1 MTTWP
6 PTAPPQPPAGSQTP
20 PVEPPTGR
28 RRIRRGP
35 GGGRWRRRIAAL
47 VVVVALIPI
56 GVSYGRALIYPGNAS
71 FTVRT
76 VEWVRDH
83 GGSPLVDFAENI
95 YYRLHAPSN
104 AAPAPST
111 LPQASGTAVA
121 SAPAPLSTLPGATA
135 LPGEGVWQAGPR
147 IAGRASGLYTTFIR
161 PDPQHSSVV
170 AGVARF
176 DQRLVSAHLIAGTKE
191 PTGLGWPEGGQ
202 VPPELRAGLVATINS
217 GFKMKDANG
226 GFLADGRTAVPLRN
240 GAASL
245 VIDRS
250 GRATIGVW
258 GRDVGPG
265 ADIAAVRQNLELII
279 DHGQPVAGLDINAG
293 GRWGTASNQ
302 LQYTWRSGVGTD
314 AQGNLIYVAGAGM
327 TLSTLAQ
334 ALSQAGAVTAMQ
346 LDIHNQ
352 MVDMFSYA
360 HSSADQL
367 TSTPL
372 LPDMYGPPDRYLRPD
387 QRDFI
392 ALTAR

>member
-6 PTAPPQPPAGSQTP
+6 PTTSPQPPAGSP
-20 PVEPPTGR
+20 IPPTGHPADR
-28 RRIRRGP
+28 RRRRHGS
-35 GGGRWRRRIAAL
+35 GGGKWRRRIAVL
-47 VVVVALIPI
+47 LVVALIPV
-56 GVSYGRALIYPGNAS
+56 GVSYGRALVYPGNAS
-71 FTVRT
+71 FLVRT

-83 GGSPLVDFAENI
+83 GGAPAVDLAENI

-104 AAPAPST
+104 GAPAPSA
-111 LPQASGTAVA
+111 LPQASGTPTAQ
-121 SAPAPLSTLPGATA
+121 APAPLSTLPGTTA
-135 LPGEGVWQAGPR
+135 LPGEGVWQAGPHT
-147 IAGRASGLYTTFIR
+147 AGRASGLYTTFIR
-161 PDPQHSSVV
+161 PDPLHSSVV

-176 DQRLVSAHLIAGTKE
+176 DQRLVAAHLIAGTKE
-191 PTGLGWPEGGQ
+191 PSGLGWPEGGQ
-202 VPPELRAGLVATINS
+202 VPPELRSALVATMNS

-226 GFLADGRTAVPLRN
+226 GFLADGRTAVPLRQ

-245 VIDRS
+245 VIDSS
-250 GRATIGVW
+250 GRVTIGAW

-265 ADIAAVRQNLELII
+265 ADVAAVRQNLELII
-279 DHGQPVAGLDINAG
+279 DHGQLVPGLDINAG
-293 GRWGTASNQ
+293 GRWGTANNQ

-314 AQGNLIYVAGAGM
+314 AQGNLIYVGGAGM
-327 TLSTLAQ
+327 TLRTLAQ

-372 LPDMYGPPDRYLRPD
+372 LPNMPGPLDRYLRPD

-392 ALTAR
+392 AITAR